1 MIDSY
6 TLENKEEK
14 TMTANDYRKT
24 MIDLVKYLRDE
35 YANKNT
41 NSEYV
46 EGIVRGLEIALSKL
60 HKSAFL
66 TEEE

>member
-1 MIDSY
+1 
-6 TLENKEEK
+6 
-14 TMTANDYRKT
+14 MTANEYRKT
-24 MIDLVKYLRDE
+24 MITLVEYLRDE

-41 NSEYV
+41 NSEYF
-46 EGIVRGLEIALSKL
+46 EGVVRGLDIALSKL